1 MRKVVFMIDGW
12 FMRKRIYSLKAF
24 HYDGPSIREYC
35 KRHLREGDCIYRIFY
50 YDTMPL
56 NKKGHHP
63 VTGKSVDFSRSDV
76 ARQQLALLDS
86 IKKTPNFA
94 LRLGRTEWR
103 NSNWVLSSEKTKL
116 LLQGKISPA
125 ELVEFDVRPQIE
137 QKTVDMK
144 IGLDIATVAI
154 KRLADLLVIVTGD
167 EDVVPVLKFAR
178 TEGMQVCLDPLWNSI
193 SPHLSEHVDFVST
206 KIPNVVKI
214 KP

>member
-12 FMRKRIYSLKAF
+12 FMRKRIYSLKSF
-24 HYDGPSIREYC
+24 HYDGPSIRDYC

-56 NKKGHHP
+56 DKKGHHP

-76 ARQQLALLDS
+76 AKQQLALLDS

-103 NSNWVLSSEKTKL
+103 NSNWVLSPEKTKL
-116 LLQGKISPA
+116 LLQGKITPA
-125 ELVEFDVRPQIE
+125 DLGEFDVRPQIE

-154 KRLADLLVIVTGD
+154 KRLADLLVIITGD

-178 TEGMQVCLDPLWNSI
+178 TEGMQVCLDPLWNPI

-206 KIPNVVKI
+206 KIPNAI
-214 KP
+214 KK